1 MVGISEDVL
10 QYERL
15 LERLY
20 SKLPS
25 KSLSQPIELPQL
37 EVVHVGIH
45 TQIKNFKEVCDRIRR
60 EPRVVMRYLL
70 KELGARGSLDE
81 SNNLVIFGRISS
93 QTLNTLF
100 NRFLM
105 TYVKCSTCNS
115 FDTVLKKSG
124 KVWVISCLACGAETP
139 VKPV

>member
-1 MVGISEDVL
+1 MVSISYDVL
-10 QYERL
+10 RYENL

-20 SKLPS
+20 SRLPS
-25 KSLSQPIELPQL
+25 KTSSQPIELPQL
-37 EVVHVGIH
+37 EVVHVGLH
-45 TQIKNFKEVCDRIRR
+45 THVKNFKEVCDRIRR
-60 EPRVVMRYLL
+60 EPRIVMRYLL
-70 KELGARGSLDE
+70 KELAARGSLDD
-81 SNNLVIFGRISS
+81 SNNLIIFGRISS

-115 FDTVLKKSG
+115 FDTVLKKQG